1 MTTFTITAE
10 VDQQWFEIL
19 GQITRHQEGF
29 VWCDVTTTDDRVLRT
44 ASDGTQFLGDN

>member
-1 MTTFTITAE
+1 MATYTITAE
-10 VDQQWFEIL
+10 VDEQWFEIL

-29 VWCDVTTTDDRVLRT
+29 VWCAVTTTDDRVLRT